1 MPITAG
7 DIIVV
12 GIVLVV
18 LAVYRQMDRNN
29 RSLEKVKR
37 FADKVQGDIDHLVA
51 ERVTA
56 LRDVAI
62 EVDVNQ
68 KASREILKRI
78 SQAEQELTDKAAN
91 VETIAER
98 IQKYESALRELDAL
112 TNAAHENIKR
122 VQDESEYIDGV
133 GKRIKSSARSISEL
147 EERLSTAE
155 QRFAQ
160 DNSAKLSQTK
170 AELLRDGEA
179 RVAHL
184 TETAEQAEQRMQG
197 VASRIESD
205 FGSLEER
212 AETVLNAAEQR
223 LETLE
228 QTGANLETTALA
240 KLKAYIEQQTRE
252 AAATLRDFLQSEST
266 GMRVQLEQQ
275 LGDRSSEIGKELDG
289 RIGDMEEDLAERIAS
304 VNERMQRMG
313 SSIEETEGETERR
326 LRELFRSTTESVA
339 QWKTQLS
346 ERIEKLK
353 TDLTG
358 SVEGLEQE
366 QQRFVNVETRFQ
378 ASIAEVSDRVSLSDD
393 EQKKRISDLEL
404 QWKQAF
410 AKKASEVEQSMFD
423 RFDEELSQITDT
435 LQGRLERV
443 EAVGGDIDNLESAL
457 RETIRLSGERLDES
471 LSTLGDEL
479 RGNREHDL
487 EQAREEMG
495 RIHSE
500 LEALDSTVA
509 QLKSTAYD
517 NVSEKLKVF
526 EDDFFKDLRTRSSEM
541 DARLESWKSSIDAE
555 LARMGEDST
564 QARQDLEVQYRKDLE
579 RSLEAH
585 RVKTNRT
592 IEEQQEQLQAR
603 VKDLTT
609 HTETMKRDLDV
620 FKGEY
625 VQKFEDTLQKHDARF
640 TEQLGEKFEV
650 LRVRL
655 QEQTEAFEQS
665 LSTVEQHTSG
675 QLQEIGTRITDTDQ
689 RVKAMATQ
697 LNELVGNTEREI
709 SDRLSRTRATAQETI
724 AALDDEMASRYQ
736 DLGNRAEEIDT
747 RIVTVGERIDARSQ
761 QTIERF
767 DEQAQSFKS
776 DVDKYTRQLEDA
788 AEQQLRDL
796 RTVTKETRE
805 DFEDQR
811 TSLIGRVESEARVL
825 QSQLDDIS
833 EAQKQFVEQTRLF
846 DRADELK
853 DELAQ
858 NLGRLQSDLDSIYE
872 RRETV
877 ERLDAEVSAVR
888 NLVEDTQNRLST
900 FMQEKRRI
908 DSIEEDYARLLNL
921 SDQVESKLSQVTGSS
936 DMLQDLQV
944 RLRTVEDLR
953 EKVDAGFN
961 RLEKKQ
967 QVIKATADGV
977 DSSFNRLEDLERRIV
992 AMREDVD
999 GLPKQ
1004 LAEISHTI
1012 RELSENKADA
1022 DSAVEQMREL
1032 TGMLTE
1038 VEGRMQE
1045 LQKAREWL
1053 ARTETRLEEIGR
1065 EAKDQVKLLGDIM
1078 KRDKTAG
1085 GKDTGAPPASVRD
1098 TVSKLAHQGWQPD
1111 EIARA
1116 TRLSLGEVELILEM
1130 PKR

>member
-7 DIIVV
+7 DVIVV

-18 LAVYRQMDRNN
+18 LAVYRQIDRNN

-78 SQAEQELTDKAAN
+78 SQAEQELTDRAAN

-98 IQKYESALRELDAL
+98 IQKYESALQELDAL

-155 QRFAQ
+155 QRFAEE
-160 DNSAKLSQTK
+160 NSTRLSQAQ
-170 AELLRDGEA
+170 AELVRDGEA
-179 RVAHL
+179 RVAQL
-184 TETAEQAEQRMQG
+184 SDMAEQAEQRMQG
-197 VASRIESD
+197 VASKLERS
-205 FGSLEER
+205 FSSLDDRAATVLTSAEER
-212 AETVLNAAEQR
+212 LAN
-223 LETLE
+223 LEK
-228 QTGANLETTALA
+228 TGVNLETTALA
-240 KLKAYIEQQTRE
+240 KLKAFIEQQTRE
-252 AAATLRDFLQSEST
+252 AAATLKAFIQSEST
-266 GMRVQLEQQ
+266 GMREQLEQQ
-275 LGDRSSEIGKELDG
+275 LGDRSSEIGKELDA
-289 RIGDMEEDLAERIAS
+289 RISNMEEDLAERIAS
-304 VNERMQRMG
+304 VGERMQRMS

-339 QWKTQLS
+339 QWKTQLHG
-346 ERIEKLK
+346 RIETLK
-353 TDLTG
+353 TDVTG
-358 SVEGLEQE
+358 SIETLEQE
-366 QQRFVNVETRFQ
+366 QSRFVNAETRLQ
-378 ASIAEVSDRVSLSDD
+378 ASIVEVADRIAQSDE
-393 EQKKRISDLEL
+393 EQKGRISELEL
-404 QWKQAF
+404 QWKRAF
-410 AKKASEVEQSMFD
+410 ARKASEVEQSMFD
-423 RFDEELSQITDT
+423 RFDQELSQITDT
-435 LQGRLERV
+435 LQSRLERV
-443 EAVGGDIDNLESAL
+443 EAVGGDVENLESAL

-471 LSTLGDEL
+471 LGRLGEEL
-479 RGNREHDL
+479 HGKREQDL
-487 EQAREEMG
+487 EQAQEEMG
-495 RIHSE
+495 RIHTE
-500 LEALDSTVA
+500 LEALDRTVA
-509 QLKSTAYD
+509 QLKSTAYE

-555 LARMGEDST
+555 LARMAEDST
-564 QARQDLEVQYRKDLE
+564 QAREDLELQYHKDLE
-579 RSLEAH
+579 RSLETH
-585 RVKTNRT
+585 RATTKK
-592 IEEQQEQLQAR
+592 ILDEQQEQLHAR
-603 VKDLTT
+603 VKELTT
-609 HTETMKRDLDV
+609 HTDAMKHDLEA
-620 FKGEY
+620 FKEDHARR
-625 VQKFEDTLQKHDARF
+625 FEDTLQKHDVRF
-640 TEQLGEKFEV
+640 TEQLDEKFEV
-650 LRVRL
+650 LRARL

-665 LSTVEQHTSG
+665 LSTAEQHTSG
-675 QLQEIGTRITDTDQ
+675 ELQEIGARIAETDQ
-689 RVKAMATQ
+689 RVKNMATQ
-697 LNELVGNTEREI
+697 LTELVGNTEREV

-724 AALDDEMASRYQ
+724 AALDDEMAVRYA
-736 DLGNRAEEIDT
+736 DLGNRAAEIDG

-761 QTIERF
+761 QAIERF

-776 DVDKYTRQLEDA
+776 DIERHTRQLEDA

-796 RTVTKETRE
+796 RSVTRETRE

-833 EAQKQFVEQTRLF
+833 EAQKQFIEQTRLF

-858 NLGRLQSDLDSIYE
+858 NLGRLKADLDSVYE

-888 NLVEDTQNRLST
+888 NLVEDTQSRLT
-900 FMQEKRRI
+900 VFMNEKRRI

-936 DMLQDLQV
+936 DMLQDLQL

-953 EKVDAGFN
+953 EKVDAGLN

-999 GLPKQ
+999 GLPRQ
-1004 LAEISHTI
+1004 LADISQTI
-1012 RELSENKADA
+1012 RELSDNKADA
-1022 DSAVEQMREL
+1022 DIAVAQMREL

-1038 VEGRMQE
+1038 VEGRMLE

-1078 KRDKTAG
+1078 KRDKSSG
-1085 GKDTGAPPASVRD
+1085 GKDSGAPPASVRD
-1098 TVSKLAHQGWQPD
+1098 TVAKLAHQGWQPD